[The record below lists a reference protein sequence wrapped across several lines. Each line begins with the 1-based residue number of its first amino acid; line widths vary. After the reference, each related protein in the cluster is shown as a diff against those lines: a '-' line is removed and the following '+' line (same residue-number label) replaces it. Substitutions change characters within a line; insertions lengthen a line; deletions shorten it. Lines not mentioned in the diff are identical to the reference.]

1 MSHTRGP
8 KYFLDFWMGVLGYKW
23 QLNWR
28 PSFLQVGLIS
38 LIFLNCK
45 LLCMITTESVSP
57 LPPERIST
65 MTSFSEK
72 GFKFFAYSLD
82 HAIDLVAEF
91 PEQFARHGIGNL
103 TEKEINTYGVI
114 RDTLYLGCNDTF

>member
-1 MSHTRGP
+1 
-8 KYFLDFWMGVLGYKW
+8 
-23 QLNWR
+23 
-28 PSFLQVGLIS
+28 
-38 LIFLNCK
+38 
-45 LLCMITTESVSP
+45 MITTESVSP